1 MTAVGHVRYVLDP
14 VLVLERLPD
23 LVGQLARDLDGVHA
37 ADVAVEALPL
47 CDPRAGRVGERDEAL
62 EDLRRAALDLVL
74 RAGEVQEL
82 FAVGASLVAEALN
95 DRMSACVASAR
106 ARHAI
111 KAQRLLSGA
120 TG

>member
-1 MTAVGHVRYVLDP
+1 VTAVGHVRYVLDP

-106 ARHAI
+106 ARVTPSRR
-111 KAQRLLSGA
+111 KDS
-120 TG
+120 